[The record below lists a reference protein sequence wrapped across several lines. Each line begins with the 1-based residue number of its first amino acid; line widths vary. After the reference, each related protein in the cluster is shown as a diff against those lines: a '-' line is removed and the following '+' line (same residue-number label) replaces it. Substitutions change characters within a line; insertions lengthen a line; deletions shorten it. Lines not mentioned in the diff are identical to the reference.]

1 MFNIDDDIRKA
12 STLPS
17 LFYRDEEIFRKVIK
31 KVFSNSWQYITDLS
45 NLNEDKMTF
54 PFTYEESIVK
64 EPLFLIIIKI
74 RFNVFL
80 MFVHTE
86 VIS

>member
-17 LFYRDEEIFRKVIK
+17 LFYRDKEIFRKVVK

-45 NLNEDKMTF
+45 NLNEDK
-54 PFTYEESIVK
+54 
-64 EPLFLIIIKI
+64 IIKI
-74 RFNVFL
+74 RFSVFL